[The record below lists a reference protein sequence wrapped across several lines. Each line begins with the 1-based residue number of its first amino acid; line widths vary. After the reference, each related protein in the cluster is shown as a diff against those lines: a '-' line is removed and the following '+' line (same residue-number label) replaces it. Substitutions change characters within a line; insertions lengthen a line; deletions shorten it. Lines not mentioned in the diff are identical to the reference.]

1 MPPLVLT
8 STAQGGSPG
17 GTRGRSTRSG
27 ACWNSSASRVV
38 PRRTNAI
45 RAMPAREERCDGA
58 MQGPLPEMPLPDKT
72 QV

>member
-27 ACWNSSASRVV
+27 ARWNSSASCVV
-38 PRRTNAI
+38 PRWTKAS
-45 RAMPAREERCDGA
+45 RALPGVEEGVEK
-58 MQGPLPEMPLPDKT
+58 PVETSL
-72 QV
+72 V